1 MDLKKPMQ
9 KINKIYG
16 PPGTGKT
23 FRLIRRVKAYE
34 RKGVPLHKIGY
45 FAFTRKAAEEARKRI
60 NVSEKEVPY
69 FQTLHAFCYHLLGLN
84 EEDII
89 QPYHYEDLGK
99 KLNIRVSFTDKYNE
113 EETHFLTCN
122 NPYFQ
127 MIQRAINKDIDI
139 KKEFDLNEH
148 DKKQVKDFD
157 TLDHIYKNLQ
167 IYKNKNSL
175 YDFNDI
181 IKSVINSNKIPH
193 FKAIFIDEAQD
204 LSPLQWQLYDKLKE
218 HCDQIYLAGDDD
230 QAIYAWAGADVK
242 RFVQEPAKERILKQ
256 SRRIS
261 MAVQAEARYPIMRI
275 EGVRKKKFYRPRSYD
290 GESRYIADL
299 NQVDLTKGKWLI
311 LTRTKSNLLDIMKDL
326 RRKNFYYQSNKGK
339 SFKVGM
345 YEAAAAYTK
354 WTNDEVLNEKEIN
367 SIKEYIPNAD
377 WDAKIPWYDKFIA
390 DQKEILYLRNLI
402 ASKENLKEK
411 ARIWLSTIHAI
422 KGGEE
427 DNVILSL
434 HQGRTVQQ
442 GIKLSIDKQ
451 DEEHRVWYVGI
462 TRARNNIY
470 KLRAKKKLKEYQ
482 L

>member
-1 MDLKKPMQ
+1 MQ

-157 TLDHIYKNLQ
+157 TLNHIYKNLQ

>member
-1 MDLKKPMQ
+1 MQ